1 MAKLL
6 DIFACKECDRAI
18 FLNLEDRATD
28 HFVCPHCQHDQSR
41 EEAMQSYEA
50 ELAAQ
55 KDEAPASIEDPP
67 NYPDVLACGSCD
79 QAIKLSAEEQSNDSL
94 NCPSC
99 AAALPPAIPAPK
111 KVESKPKESTSAKP
125 DGLAKQK
132 TKAKAADASDPEPA
146 QELPELM
153 SCDGCERAIFVS
165 KEDRTAGTVQCDHC
179 GHQHGSDALKQIAGE
194 QASRAEGEGVTEPVV
209 EPAFPELLECPDCQR
224 AIKLLPDQRD
234 ASSTNCPY
242 CETTI
247 KPPEPEPIIEKEK
260 AAVEPLLVEPEESAV
275 TETETESVE
284 SVLFE
289 DDVPQMSDETPQVDG
304 LAGDESVSLFEDE
317 GGPSDDSEEVAPLI
331 SDEADSGDMAL
342 FDDGEPEGGQPEDGQ
357 EADEADTSL
366 LESIIE
372 TSRNQSLMPECFNCP
387 KCETEIALPE
397 VERMMGLCFCPE
409 CEELIDS
416 NTAQANVPEKPE
428 ADDDEGADGEQPEPV
443 VGEGEHA
450 HVEESEKKTDGQDVG
465 AAMDVAASEMEFWLD
480 EVLPEVV
487 DCVKCGDSLK
497 LDDEEKMFGIYGCPY
512 CKVHINH
519 SKGEEVLSILGG
531 IEDGEDK
538 KETPKLKPIK
548 VNFKALRPYA
558 ALLVFSAGLI
568 YGVIKTADY
577 IYERTLLKKQFSETI
592 RLKTREMKG
601 RREIYGK
608 LLEDEEIKSTLGQ
621 LESLSISELK
631 GFRKT
636 IDSESE
642 LVYAEW
648 FEEEGKK
655 IETINGS
662 RELVV
667 DFRSKIEKLNAD
679 LKLAHMDTENLS
691 NAIGLSDFERRQGTR
706 LIKEHVKK
714 MSNSLTEISNDRAI
728 KNGLVAP
735 RVVENLISLKAKIE
749 DFKIHS
755 ARDAVREFMEI
766 SKESYELSVYFPV
779 DGGRGYEAIR
789 KIISDEITLKFVSTP
804 WNPEIRNWRESKKD
818 RKMDA
823 WKKTTEGFDE
833 LRDSLKDFHEKL
845 GEYINPTVDLALVER
860 GLCESREKAKRAIM
874 AGQVFVNGQK
884 AAKAS
889 DTVKPIDELTVAGSE
904 KHASLGGHKLE
915 YAKKDFRR
923 FNHKFLDGAFRVS
936 LNNFNN
942 LDGVRELKLVNKLMQ
957 TRLEELANKL
967 DPNVSDSLSRRI
979 RLRQASATKMTE
991 LEVKKFYDN
1000 FDELWKPFLD
1010 DREWFSRGELSSY
1023 YRLANPTKDAPR
1035 VVLKLERD

>member
-18 FLNLEDRATD
+18 FLNLEDRAAD

-55 KDEAPASIEDPP
+55 KDEAPASAEAPP

-79 QAIKLSAEEQSNDSL
+79 QAIKLSAEEQSNDAL

-99 AAALPPAIPAPK
+99 AAALPPAIPTPT

-125 DGLAKQK
+125 DGSAKQK
-132 TKAKAADASDPEPA
+132 TKTKAADASDPEPP
-146 QELPELM
+146 QELPELI

-165 KEDRTAGTVQCDHC
+165 KEDRTAGAVQCDHC

-194 QASRAEGEGVTEPVV
+194 QASRAEVESVTEPVV

-224 AIKLLPDQRD
+224 AIKLLPDQQD

-247 KPPEPEPIIEKEK
+247 TPPRPEPIIEEAK
-260 AAVEPLLVEPEESAV
+260 AAVEPLLVEPEESAI

-289 DDVPQMSDETPQVDG
+289 DDVPEVSDETPQVDG

-331 SDEADSGDMAL
+331 SDEADSGDVAL
-342 FDDGEPEGGQPEDGQ
+342 FDDGEPEGGQPEEGQ
-357 EADEADTSL
+357 ETVEADTSL
-366 LESIIE
+366 LESMIE

-428 ADDDEGADGEQPEPV
+428 ADDDEEVGGERPEPV

-450 HVEESEKKTDGQDVG
+450 DVEEPEKGTDGQDVG
-465 AAMDVAASEMEFWLD
+465 SAMDDAASEMEFWLD
-480 EVLPEVV
+480 EVLPKVV
-487 DCVKCGDSLK
+487 DCVKCGNSLK
-497 LDDEEKMFGIYGCPY
+497 LDDEEKMFGIYHCPY
-512 CKVHINH
+512 CKANINH
-519 SKGEEVLSILGG
+519 AKGEVVQSILGVM
-531 IEDGEDK
+531 EDGE
-538 KETPKLKPIK
+538 EEEAPKRKPIK
-548 VNFKALRPYA
+548 IDFKALRPYA

-577 IYERTLLKKQFSETI
+577 IDERRILAAELVSRISDLADHME
-592 RLKTREMKG
+592 E
-601 RREIYGK
+601 RREIFGT
-608 LLEDEEIKSTLGQ
+608 LLEKEETKLMLGQ

-631 GFRKT
+631 EFRKT
-636 IDSESE
+636 IDAEYE
-642 LVYAEW
+642 QVYAEW
-648 FEEEGKK
+648 FEDEGNKVETAEDEK
-655 IETINGS
+655 IPGTS
-662 RELVV
+662 QSVTR
-667 DFRSKIEKLNAD
+667 FRSKIQQLNAS
-679 LKLAHMDTENLS
+679 LKLAQMDTENLS
-691 NAIGLSDFERRQGTR
+691 NAMGLSDFERRQGTQ
-706 LIKEHVKK
+706 LIKGHVDEIKQA
-714 MSNSLTEISNDRAI
+714 LVEISKNPAI

-735 RVVENLISLKAKIE
+735 RVVENLILLKSKVE

-755 ARDAVREFMEI
+755 AREAVREFRGI

-779 DGGRGYEAIR
+779 DGGVV
-789 KIISDEITLKFVSTP
+789 DEVVAKTTSSENTLKFGSTP
-804 WNPEIRNWRESKKD
+804 WNGEIRYWRESKD
-818 RKMDA
+818 SRDIGEA
-823 WKKTTEGFDE
+823 NADWEETTSEFE
-833 LRDSLKDFHEKL
+833 KLRDSLEEFHVLL
-845 GEYINPTVDLALVER
+845 GE
-860 GLCESREKAKRAIM
+860 
-874 AGQVFVNGQK
+874 
-884 AAKAS
+884 AAKS
-889 DTVKPIDELTVAGSE
+889 RPEEFK
-904 KHASLGGHKLE
+904 
-915 YAKKDFRR
+915 R
-923 FNHKFLDGAFRVS
+923 FDHKFLDGGAFRFA

-942 LDGVRELKLVNKLMQ
+942 LEGVRERKFVNQLMQ
-957 TRLEELANKL
+957 TRLEQLANKL
-967 DPNVSDSLSRRI
+967 DPNVSGSLSHRI
-979 RLRQASATKMTE
+979 RLRQASSTSMTKS
-991 LEVKKFYDN
+991 EVKEFYDD

-1010 DREWFSRGELSSY
+1010 DREWFAPDELSSY
-1023 YRLANPTKDAPR
+1023 YRLAKPR
-1035 VVLKLERD
+1035 LTMMSRSTSANE

>member
-18 FLNLEDRATD
+18 FLNLEDRAAD

-55 KDEAPASIEDPP
+55 KDEAPASVEDPP

-79 QAIKLSAEEQSNDSL
+79 QAIKLSAEEQSNDTL

-99 AAALPPAIPAPK
+99 AAALPPAIPAFT

-125 DGLAKQK
+125 DGSAKQK
-132 TKAKAADASDPEPA
+132 TKTKAADASDPEPA
-146 QELPELM
+146 QELPELI

-165 KEDRTAGTVQCDHC
+165 KEDRTAGAVQCDHC

-194 QASRAEGEGVTEPVV
+194 QASRAEEESVTEPVV

-247 KPPEPEPIIEKEK
+247 TPPEPIIEEAK
-260 AAVEPLLVEPEESAV
+260 AAVEPLLVEPEESVV

-289 DDVPQMSDETPQVDG
+289 DDVPEVSDETSQVDG

-331 SDEADSGDMAL
+331 SDEADSGDEAL
-342 FDDGEPEGGQPEDGQ
+342 FDDGEPEGGQPEEGQ

-387 KCETEIALPE
+387 KCETEIALPG

-428 ADDDEGADGEQPEPV
+428 AYDDEGVDGEQPEPV

-450 HVEESEKKTDGQDVG
+450 DVEEPEKETDGQDVG
-465 AAMDVAASEMEFWLD
+465 SAMDDAASEMEFWLD

-487 DCVKCGDSLK
+487 DCVKCGNSLK

-512 CKVHINH
+512 CKANINH

-531 IEDGEDK
+531 IDDGEEDK
-538 KETPKLKPIK
+538 EETPKRKPIK

-577 IYERTLLKKQFSETI
+577 IDERRILAAELVSRISDLVDHME
-592 RLKTREMKG
+592 E
-601 RREIYGK
+601 RREIFGT
-608 LLEDEEIKSTLGQ
+608 LLEKEGTKLMLGQ

-631 GFRKT
+631 EFRKT
-636 IDSESE
+636 IDAEYE
-642 LVYAEW
+642 QVYAEW
-648 FEEEGKK
+648 FEDEGNKVETAEDEK
-655 IETINGS
+655 IPGTS
-662 RELVV
+662 QSVAR
-667 DFRSKIEKLNAD
+667 FRSKIQQLNAR
-679 LKLAHMDTENLS
+679 LKLAQMDTENLS
-691 NAIGLSDFERRQGTR
+691 NAMGLSDFERRQGTQ
-706 LIKEHVKK
+706 LIKGHVDEIKQ
-714 MSNSLTEISNDRAI
+714 SLVEISKNPAI

-735 RVVENLISLKAKIE
+735 EVVENLISLKSKVE

-755 ARDAVREFMEI
+755 AREAVREFRGI
-766 SKESYELSVYFPV
+766 SNESYELSVYFPV
-779 DGGRGYEAIR
+779 DGGVV
-789 KIISDEITLKFVSTP
+789 DEVVAKTTSSENTLKFGSTP
-804 WNPEIRNWRESKKD
+804 WNGEIRYWRESKD
-818 RKMDA
+818 SRDI
-823 WKKTTEGFDE
+823 DE
-833 LRDSLKDFHEKL
+833 ANADWEETISEFEKLRDSLEEFHVLL
-845 GEYINPTVDLALVER
+845 GE
-860 GLCESREKAKRAIM
+860 
-874 AGQVFVNGQK
+874 
-884 AAKAS
+884 AAKS
-889 DTVKPIDELTVAGSE
+889 PPEEFK
-904 KHASLGGHKLE
+904 
-915 YAKKDFRR
+915 R
-923 FNHKFLDGAFRVS
+923 FDHKFLDGGAFRFA

-942 LDGVRELKLVNKLMQ
+942 LEGVRERKYVSQYMQ
-957 TRLEELANKL
+957 TRLEKLANKL
-967 DPNVSDSLSRRI
+967 DPNVSDSLSHRI
-979 RLRQASATKMTE
+979 RLRQASSTSMTKS
-991 LEVKKFYDN
+991 EVKELYDD

-1010 DREWFSRGELSSY
+1010 DREWFDPDELSSY
-1023 YRLANPTKDAPR
+1023 YRLAKPR
-1035 VVLKLERD
+1035 LTMMSRSTSENE

>member
-18 FLNLEDRATD
+18 FLNLEDRAAD

-55 KDEAPASIEDPP
+55 KDEAPASVEDPP

-79 QAIKLSAEEQSNDSL
+79 QAIKLSAEEQSNDTL

-99 AAALPPAIPAPK
+99 AAALPPAIPAPT

-125 DGLAKQK
+125 DGSAKQK
-132 TKAKAADASDPEPA
+132 TKTKAADASDPEPG
-146 QELPELM
+146 QDLPELIP
-153 SCDGCERAIFVS
+153 CDGCERAIFVS
-165 KEDRTAGTVQCDHC
+165 KEDRTAGSVQCGHC

-194 QASRAEGEGVTEPVV
+194 QASRIEGESVTEAVV

-247 KPPEPEPIIEKEK
+247 TPPRPEPIIEEAK

-289 DDVPQMSDETPQVDG
+289 DDVPEVSDETPQLDG

-331 SDEADSGDMAL
+331 SGEADSGDEAL
-342 FDDGEPEGGQPEDGQ
+342 FDDGEPEGGQLEEGQ

-387 KCETEIALPE
+387 KCETDIALPE

-450 HVEESEKKTDGQDVG
+450 DVEEPENETDGQDVG
-465 AAMDVAASEMEFWLD
+465 SAMDDAASEMEFWLD
-480 EVLPEVV
+480 GVLPEVV
-487 DCVKCGDSLK
+487 DCVKCGNSLK
-497 LDDEEKMFGIYGCPY
+497 LDDEEKMFGIYHCPY
-512 CKVHINH
+512 CKANINH
-519 SKGEEVLSILGG
+519 AKGEVVLSILGVM
-531 IEDGEDK
+531 EDGEED
-538 KETPKLKPIK
+538 EVEAPKRKPIK
-548 VNFKALRPYA
+548 IDFKALMPYA

-577 IYERTLLKKQFSETI
+577 IDERRILAVELRSRISDLVDHME
-592 RLKTREMKG
+592 E
-601 RREIYGK
+601 RREIFVT
-608 LLEDEEIKSTLGQ
+608 LLENEETKLILGQ

-636 IDSESE
+636 IDAESE
-642 LVYAEW
+642 LVYDEW
-648 FEEEGKK
+648 FEDEGKK
-655 IETINGS
+655 IETIEDKEYPDVRQS
-662 RELVV
+662 VA
-667 DFRSKIEKLNAD
+667 DFRSKILQLNAN
-679 LKLAHMDTENLS
+679 LKLAQMDTKNLS
-691 NAIGLSDFERRQGTR
+691 NAMGLSDFERRQGAQ
-706 LIKEHVKK
+706 LIKGHVYEI
-714 MSNSLTEISNDRAI
+714 NQSLNEISEDQAI
-728 KNGLVAP
+728 KNGLVATN
-735 RVVENLISLKAKIE
+735 VVENLISLKNKVE
-749 DFKIHS
+749 DFNFHS
-755 ARDAVREFMEI
+755 AREAVREFMGI
-766 SKESYELSVYFPV
+766 SEESYVLSVYFPIDKSEV
-779 DGGRGYEAIR
+779 DEAVANTV
-789 KIISDEITLKFVSTP
+789 SDENKLKYGSTP
-804 WNPEIRNWRESKKD
+804 WNAEIRYWRKSKDARDIDATYADWEKTIREFENLRES
-818 RKMDA
+818 
-823 WKKTTEGFDE
+823 
-833 LRDSLKDFHEKL
+833 LREFHVRL
-845 GEYINPTVDLALVER
+845 GEVVNSPPE
-860 GLCESREKAKRAIM
+860 EFKRFDH
-874 AGQVFVNGQK
+874 V
-884 AAKAS
+884 
-889 DTVKPIDELTVAGSE
+889 
-904 KHASLGGHKLE
+904 
-915 YAKKDFRR
+915 
-923 FNHKFLDGAFRVS
+923 FLDGGAFRFA

-942 LDGVRELKLVNKLMQ
+942 LEGVREYKFLSQLMQ
-957 TRLEELANKL
+957 TRLEQLANKL
-967 DPNVSDSLSRRI
+967 DPNVSDSLSYRI
-979 RLRQASATKMTE
+979 RLRQASATNMTKS
-991 LEVKKFYDN
+991 EVKNFYDE
-1000 FDELWKPFLD
+1000 FDELWEPFLD
-1010 DREWFSRGELSSY
+1010 DREWFDPDELSSY
-1023 YRLANPTKDAPR
+1023 YRLAKPR
-1035 VVLKLERD
+1035 LTMMSRSTSANE

>member
-18 FLNLEDRATD
+18 LLNLEDRAAD

-55 KDEAPASIEDPP
+55 KDEAPASVEDPP

-79 QAIKLSAEEQSNDSL
+79 QAIKLSAEEQSNDTL

-99 AAALPPAIPAPK
+99 AAALPPAIPAPT

-132 TKAKAADASDPEPA
+132 TKTKAADASDPEPP
-146 QELPELM
+146 QELPELI

-165 KEDRTAGTVQCDHC
+165 KEDRTAGAVQCDHC

-194 QASRAEGEGVTEPVV
+194 QASRAEGEIVTEPVV

-247 KPPEPEPIIEKEK
+247 TPPEPEPIIEEAKG
-260 AAVEPLLVEPEESAV
+260 AVEPLLVEREESAV
-275 TETETESVE
+275 AETETELVE

-289 DDVPQMSDETPQVDG
+289 DDVPEVSDETPQVDG
-304 LAGDESVSLFEDE
+304 LAGNESVSLFEDE

-331 SDEADSGDMAL
+331 SDEADSGDVAL
-342 FDDGEPEGGQPEDGQ
+342 FDGGEPEGGQPDEGQ
-357 EADEADTSL
+357 EVDEADTSL

-409 CEELIDS
+409 CEDLIDS
-416 NTAQANVPEKPE
+416 NTAQAKVPEKPE
-428 ADDDEGADGEQPEPV
+428 ADDDEEADGEKPEPV

-450 HVEESEKKTDGQDVG
+450 DVEEPEKGTNGQDVG
-465 AAMDVAASEMEFWLD
+465 SAIDDAASEMEFWLD

-487 DCVKCGDSLK
+487 DCVKCGNSLK

-512 CKVHINH
+512 CKANINH

-531 IEDGEDK
+531 IEDGEEDK
-538 KETPKLKPIK
+538 EETPKRKPIK

-568 YGVIKTADY
+568 YGVIKTAGY
-577 IYERTLLKKQFSETI
+577 IEERGKLADDLESRIIGLVAHME
-592 RLKTREMKG
+592 E
-601 RREIYGK
+601 RREIFGT
-608 LLEDEEIKSTLGQ
+608 LLENEETKLMLGK

-631 GFRKT
+631 GFTKT
-636 IDSESE
+636 IDAESE
-642 LVYAEW
+642 LLYAEW
-648 FEEEGKK
+648 FKDEGKK
-655 IETINGS
+655 IETIKDEKNPGSTGS

-667 DFRSKIEKLNAD
+667 DFRSKIEQLNAD

-706 LIKEHVKK
+706 LIQEHVKK
-714 MSNSLTEISNDRAI
+714 IRNSLTEISNHRAI
-728 KNGLVAP
+728 KKGLVAP
-735 RVVENLISLKAKIE
+735 RVVENLISLTAKIK
-749 DFKIHS
+749 DFKSPS
-755 ARDAVREFMEI
+755 ARKAVREFTEI
-766 SKESYELSVYFPV
+766 SEETYELSVYFPV
-779 DGGRGYEAIR
+779 DGVAVGEAVA
-789 KIISDEITLKFVSTP
+789 KTISDENMLKFGSTP
-804 WNPEIRNWRESKKD
+804 WNGEISYWRDSKKSRD
-818 RKMDA
+818 IEG
-823 WKKTTEGFDE
+823 WKETTSEFE
-833 LRDSLKDFHEKL
+833 KLRDSLEEFHVL
-845 GEYINPTVDLALVER
+845 L
-860 GLCESREKAKRAIM
+860 RE
-874 AGQVFVNGQK
+874 
-884 AAKAS
+884 AAKS
-889 DTVKPIDELTVAGSE
+889 PPEEFK
-904 KHASLGGHKLE
+904 
-915 YAKKDFRR
+915 R
-923 FNHKFLDGAFRVS
+923 FDHKFLDGGVFRFA
-936 LNNFNN
+936 LDNFNN
-942 LDGVRELKLVNKLMQ
+942 LEGVRERKFVNQSMQ
-957 TRLEELANKL
+957 TRLEDLANKL
-967 DPNVSDSLSRRI
+967 DPNVSGSLSHSI
-979 RLRQASATKMTE
+979 RFRQASSTSMTKS
-991 LEVKKFYDN
+991 EVKEFYDD
-1000 FDELWKPFLD
+1000 FDKLWKPFLE
-1010 DREWFSRGELSSY
+1010 DREWFDQDELSSY
-1023 YRLANPTKDAPR
+1023 YRLAKPR
-1035 VVLKLERD
+1035 LTMMSRSTSANE

>member
-18 FLNLEDRATD
+18 FLNLEDRAAD

-55 KDEAPASIEDPP
+55 KDEAPASVEDPP
-67 NYPDVLACGSCD
+67 NYTDVLACGSCD
-79 QAIKLSAEEQSNDSL
+79 QAIKLSAEEQSNDTL

-99 AAALPPAIPAPK
+99 AAALPPAIPAPA

-125 DGLAKQK
+125 DGSAKQK
-132 TKAKAADASDPEPA
+132 TKTKAADASDPEPA
-146 QELPELM
+146 QELPELI

-165 KEDRTAGTVQCDHC
+165 KEDQTAGSVQCDHC

-194 QASRAEGEGVTEPVV
+194 QASRAEGESVTEPVV

-247 KPPEPEPIIEKEK
+247 TPPEPEPIIEEAK

-289 DDVPQMSDETPQVDG
+289 DDVPEVSDETPQVDG
-304 LAGDESVSLFEDE
+304 LAEDESVSLFEDE

-331 SDEADSGDMAL
+331 SDEVDSGDEAL
-342 FDDGEPEGGQPEDGQ
+342 FDDGEPEGGQPEEGQ

-416 NTAQANVPEKPE
+416 NTAQANAPEKPE
-428 ADDDEGADGEQPEPV
+428 ADDDEGADGEKPEPV
-443 VGEGEHA
+443 VGEGENA
-450 HVEESEKKTDGQDVG
+450 DVEESEKETDGQDVG
-465 AAMDVAASEMEFWLD
+465 SAMDDAASEMEFWLD
-480 EVLPEVV
+480 GVLPEVV
-487 DCVKCGDSLK
+487 DCVKCGNSLK
-497 LDDEEKMFGIYGCPY
+497 LDDEEKMFGIYHCPY
-512 CKVHINH
+512 CKANINH
-519 SKGEEVLSILGG
+519 AKGEVVQAILAVM
-531 IEDGEDK
+531 EDGEED
-538 KETPKLKPIK
+538 EEEAPKRKPIK
-548 VNFKALRPYA
+548 IDFKALRPYA

-577 IYERTLLKKQFSETI
+577 IYERTLLATQFQEI
-592 RLKTREMKG
+592 IKLKTREMKG

-636 IDSESE
+636 IDAESE

-648 FEEEGKK
+648 FEYEGKK
-655 IETINGS
+655 IETIKDEENPDS

-667 DFRSKIEKLNAD
+667 DFRSKIEQLNAD

-714 MSNSLTEISNDRAI
+714 ISNSLTEISNDRAI

-735 RVVENLISLKAKIE
+735 RVVENLILLKAKIE

-779 DGGRGYEAIR
+779 DGGGFDEAIR
-789 KIISDEITLKFVSTP
+789 KTISDEITLKFVSTP
-804 WNPEIRNWRESKKD
+804 WNPEIRNWRESKGD
-818 RKMDA
+818 REMGANYAD

-845 GEYINPTVDLALVER
+845 GEYINP
-860 GLCESREKAKRAIM
+860 
-874 AGQVFVNGQK
+874 
-884 AAKAS
+884 
-889 DTVKPIDELTVAGSE
+889 P
-904 KHASLGGHKLE
+904 
-915 YAKKDFRR
+915 AKKDFRR
-923 FNHKFLDGAFRVS
+923 FNHKFLDGAFRFS

-957 TRLEELANKL
+957 TRLEVLANKL

-991 LEVKKFYDN
+991 LEVKNFYDE
-1000 FDELWKPFLD
+1000 FDELWEPFLD
-1010 DREWFSRGELSSY
+1010 DREWFAPDELSSY

-1035 VVLKLERD
+1035 VVLKLERDELSLANPRLTMMSR

>member
-18 FLNLEDRATD
+18 LLNLEDRAAD

-55 KDEAPASIEDPP
+55 KDEAPASVEDPP

-79 QAIKLSAEEQSNDSL
+79 QAIKLSAEEQSNDTL

-99 AAALPPAIPAPK
+99 AAALPPAIPAPT

-132 TKAKAADASDPEPA
+132 TKTKAADASDPEPA
-146 QELPELM
+146 QELPELI

-165 KEDRTAGTVQCDHC
+165 KEDRTAGAVQCDHC

-194 QASRAEGEGVTEPVV
+194 QASRAEGEIVTEPVV

-247 KPPEPEPIIEKEK
+247 TPPEPEPEPIIEEAK
-260 AAVEPLLVEPEESAV
+260 AAEEPLLVEPEESAV

-289 DDVPQMSDETPQVDG
+289 DDVPEVSDETPQVDG

-331 SDEADSGDMAL
+331 SDEADSGDVAF
-342 FDDGEPEGGQPEDGQ
+342 FDDGKPEGEQPEEGQ

-366 LESIIE
+366 LESMIE

-387 KCETEIALPE
+387 KCETEIVLPE

-428 ADDDEGADGEQPEPV
+428 ADDDEGVDGEQPEPV

-450 HVEESEKKTDGQDVG
+450 DVEEPEKGTDGQDVG
-465 AAMDVAASEMEFWLD
+465 AAMDDAASEMEFWLD

-487 DCVKCGDSLK
+487 DCVKCGNSLK

-512 CKVHINH
+512 CKANINH

-531 IEDGEDK
+531 IEDGEEDK
-538 KETPKLKPIK
+538 EETPKRKPIK

-568 YGVIKTADY
+568 YGVIKTAGY
-577 IYERTLLKKQFSETI
+577 IEERGKLADDLESRIIGLVAHME
-592 RLKTREMKG
+592 E
-601 RREIYGK
+601 RREIFGT
-608 LLEDEEIKSTLGQ
+608 LLENEETKLMLGK

-636 IDSESE
+636 IDAESE
-642 LVYAEW
+642 LLYAEW
-648 FEEEGKK
+648 FKDEGKK
-655 IETINGS
+655 IETIKDEKNPGSTGS

-667 DFRSKIEKLNAD
+667 DFRSKIEQLNAD

-691 NAIGLSDFERRQGTR
+691 NAIGLSDFERRQGNR
-706 LIKEHVKK
+706 LIQEHVKK
-714 MSNSLTEISNDRAI
+714 IRNSLTEISNHRAI

-735 RVVENLISLKAKIE
+735 RVVENLISLTAKIK
-749 DFKIHS
+749 DFKSPS
-755 ARDAVREFMEI
+755 ARKAVREFTGI
-766 SKESYELSVYFPV
+766 SEETYELSVYFPV
-779 DGGRGYEAIR
+779 DGVAVGEAVA
-789 KIISDEITLKFVSTP
+789 KTISDENMLKFGSTP
-804 WNPEIRNWRESKKD
+804 WNGEISYWRDSKKSRD
-818 RKMDA
+818 IEG
-823 WKKTTEGFDE
+823 WKETTSEFE
-833 LRDSLKDFHEKL
+833 KLRDSLEEFHVL
-845 GEYINPTVDLALVER
+845 L
-860 GLCESREKAKRAIM
+860 RE
-874 AGQVFVNGQK
+874 
-884 AAKAS
+884 AAKS
-889 DTVKPIDELTVAGSE
+889 PPEEFK
-904 KHASLGGHKLE
+904 
-915 YAKKDFRR
+915 R
-923 FNHKFLDGAFRVS
+923 FDHKFLDGGVFRFA
-936 LNNFNN
+936 LDNFNN
-942 LDGVRELKLVNKLMQ
+942 LEGVRERKFVNQLMQ
-957 TRLEELANKL
+957 TRLEQLANKL
-967 DPNVSDSLSRRI
+967 DPNVSGSLSHRI
-979 RLRQASATKMTE
+979 RLRQASSTSMTKW
-991 LEVKKFYDN
+991 EVKEFYDD
-1000 FDELWKPFLD
+1000 FYDLWKWFLD
-1010 DREWFSRGELSSY
+1010 DREWFDTDELSSY
-1023 YRLANPTKDAPR
+1023 YRLAKPR
-1035 VVLKLERD
+1035 LTMMDRSTSANE